1 MFENPSIPENK
12 AEKPEH
18 IPSKEEVL
26 AVIKNLAGE
35 KELSERRI
43 LEDEQGV
50 YVWELEVKTAEGMT
64 EYGYMRKGSHRQ
76 GEDHGGALTTAIH
89 ATLFDA
95 DGMPYSGGNVAE
107 LVDGEWKFIQ

>member
-1 MFENPSIPENK
+1 MFENPPMPENQS
-12 AEKPEH
+12 ETPER

-26 AVIKNLAGE
+26 ALIKNLAGG

-50 YVWELEVKTAEGMT
+50 YVWELEVKTDEGMT
-64 EYGYMRKGSHRQ
+64 EYGYMRKGPHRQ
-76 GEDHGGALTTAIH
+76 SENHGGALTTAIH

-107 LVDGEWKFIQ
+107 LVDGEWKFIG